1 MDLASKVDIDKEKA
15 ERLTGKRIK
24 GIVDLGSPKLAYR
37 VTELQKENSELVDLA
52 SKVDIDKEKA
62 ERLTGK
68 RIKGIVDLGSPKL
81 AYRVT
86 ELQKENSEL
95 EKELNRLKEESKS
108 SNIDN
113 TKLLELQK
121 ENSELVQDLSDLESQ
136 LYKLQSESENLSV
149 DNTKLLELQR
159 ENDNLELQKENSEL
173 VQDLSDLES
182 QLYKLQSESENL
194 SVDNTKLLEL
204 QRENDNLRSE
214 LDSITGERD
223 EAKDIVYRQLNE
235 RRKLEDEIAELKEEK
250 KRLTDRSE
258 SIVKK
263 NSELRAKLDTYK
275 IKANEVEEL
284 KEEIQILRD
293 MGGKHK
299 AKLEALK
306 KNLDASSDREQ
317 QMTSE
322 LQDLRDKVMHYESL
336 EEFGAIQSEPE
347 NEVTNTKVLKLN
359 YEYVYNDHSDG
370 DWLGRRPNYVT
381 VLGEKISVRYM
392 YDILIKVVEKL
403 EKEGYINKDFVLT
416 CGLFASSKCRVHL
429 KSGECKK
436 AIYIPDLDLYFEV
449 NLSTNDIIDYI
460 GILLQF
466 CDLPDETVKVSFRA

>member
-1 MDLASKVDIDKEKA
+1 M
-15 ERLTGKRIK
+15 
-24 GIVDLGSPKLAYR
+24 KL
-37 VTELQKENSELVDLA
+37 KN
-52 SKVDIDKEKA
+52 
-62 ERLTGK
+62 
-68 RIKGIVDLGSPKL
+68 
-81 AYRVT
+81 
-86 ELQKENSEL
+86 
-95 EKELNRLKEESKS
+95 
-108 SNIDN
+108 
-113 TKLLELQK
+113 
-121 ENSELVQDLSDLESQ
+121 
-136 LYKLQSESENLSV
+136 
-149 DNTKLLELQR
+149 
-159 ENDNLELQKENSEL
+159 
-173 VQDLSDLES
+173 
-182 QLYKLQSESENL
+182 
-194 SVDNTKLLEL
+194 
-204 QRENDNLRSE
+204 
-214 LDSITGERD
+214 
-223 EAKDIVYRQLNE
+223 IVYGQLNE

-250 KRLTDRSE
+250 RRLTDRSE

-293 MGGKHK
+293 MDGKHK

-403 EKEGYINKDFVLT
+403 AKEGYINKDFVLT

-449 NLSTNDIIDYI
+449 NLSTDDIVDYI

-466 CDLPDETVKVSFRA
+466 CDLPDDTVKVSFRA